1 MMTRTV
7 AVSSL
12 LTASLLAE
20 EKFPHF
26 PSLEV
31 ALIWMD
37 QTLDAKDDIRL
48 ASAILAYQKNPEAGI
63 PYLNQLTNSRGNR
76 RLSTIFKDRSFPKNA
91 ETLKLGGHDKEL
103 GHVHIDFLKIQNE
116 WVLKDIWS
124 CR

>member
-37 QTLDAKDDIRL
+37 QTLDAKDNARL
-48 ASAILAYQKNPEAGI
+48 AVAVLAHQKNPETGTD
-63 PYLNQLTNSRGNR
+63 YLRQLADSRGDR
-76 RLSTIFKDRSFPKNA
+76 RLSTIFKDRSFPENA
-91 ETLKLGGHDKEL
+91 NSLKLGGHAKEL
-103 GHVHIDFLKIQNE
+103 GHVHIDFIKIQSE
-116 WVLKDIWS
+116 WFLKDIWI
-124 CR
+124 CC